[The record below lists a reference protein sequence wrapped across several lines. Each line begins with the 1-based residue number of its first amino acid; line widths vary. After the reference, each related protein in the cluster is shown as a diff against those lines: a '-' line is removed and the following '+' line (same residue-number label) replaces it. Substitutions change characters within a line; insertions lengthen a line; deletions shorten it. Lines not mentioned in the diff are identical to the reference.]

1 MGIIPKFTAND
12 VHQAIAE
19 RMEWIEKAIIF
30 RLNYLGEQCVTR
42 AREEGSYI
50 NRTGNLRNSVGYIV
64 VANGTIVNSNFTSTS
79 KSKGGEDGAQAGR
92 NVAEEYARS
101 FTTGYALIV
110 VAGMNYAVYVES
122 KNYDVL
128 TTAELFAREEL
139 PKILTQLATKIGK
152 MN

>member
-1 MGIIPKFTAND
+1 MGIVPRFTASD

-19 RMEWIEKAIIF
+19 RMERIEKAIIF

-79 KSKGGEDGAQAGR
+79 SGGEDGVQAGR
-92 NVAEEYARS
+92 SVAEEYARS

-139 PKILTQLATKIGK
+139 PKILTQLKTKIGK